1 MSRIHS
7 RGVAE
12 ITIRYEGRMYRFK
25 AAEWSLNMEQ
35 ARYDVTQF
43 GSPHISYV
51 PGPMR
56 GSLDFYIVPD
66 GTPID
71 MSPDEEVDMR
81 LAQIKR
87 YMNLLGVPDDV

>member
-43 GSPHISYV
+43 GLT
-51 PGPMR
+51 R